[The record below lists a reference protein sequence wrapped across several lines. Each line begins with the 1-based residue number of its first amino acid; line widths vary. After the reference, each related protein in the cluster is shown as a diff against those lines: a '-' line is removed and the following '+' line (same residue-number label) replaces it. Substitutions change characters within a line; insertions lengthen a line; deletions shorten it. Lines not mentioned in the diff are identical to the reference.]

1 MTNPQPRVYLRYM
14 SKYAVLILPFFIVS
28 LVTVG
33 PLINKSS
40 ADVDSIVGSP
50 NPTLVNRQFNQTEGV
65 ELLAQNYPGTI
76 ASSDNS
82 VETPEVS
89 SMEVVIT
96 AYSST
101 PGQTDNTPFITA
113 SGSYVRSGVVAANF
127 LPFGTKIK
135 LPEIFGDRIFTVEDR
150 THEKYNDRVDIW
162 FPSKAEAIKF
172 GSKIS
177 EIEIL

>member
-1 MTNPQPRVYLRYM
+1 M
-14 SKYAVLILPFFIVS
+14 SKYSSLILPFFILS

-40 ADVDSIVGSP
+40 ADADSVVGGL
-50 NPTLVNRQFNQTEGV
+50 NPTLVNKQFDQTGGV
-65 ELLAQNYPGTI
+65 ELLARNYPG
-76 ASSDNS
+76 AVVSSDNS
-82 VETPEVS
+82 VASPGVS

-135 LPEIFGDRIFTVEDR
+135 LPEIFGDKIFTVEDR
-150 THEKYNDRVDIW
+150 MHEDYNDRVDIW
-162 FPSKAEAIKF
+162 FSSKAEAIKF

>member
-1 MTNPQPRVYLRYM
+1 M

-40 ADVDSIVGSP
+40 ADADSVIGGL
-50 NPTLVNRQFNQTEGV
+50 NPTLVSKQLNQTGGV
-65 ELLAQNYPGTI
+65 ELLALNYPGKI
-76 ASSDNS
+76 ISSDNS

-101 PGQTDNTPFITA
+101 PGQTDATPFITA

-135 LPEIFGDRIFTVEDR
+135 LPEIFGDKIFTVEDR
-150 THEKYNDRVDIW
+150 MHEDYNDRVDIW
-162 FPSKAEAIKF
+162 FPSKTEAIKF